1 MKIDV
6 GEVLATRDELLR
18 TKSHLL
24 GSLSDAKMAADS
36 VKKSSALA
44 GQAKKLLKLNM
55 PTINCHL
62 SRYLKKH

>member
-18 TKSHLL
+18 TKTHLL

-36 VKKSSALA
+36 VKK
-44 GQAKKLLKLNM
+44 K
-55 PTINCHL
+55 
-62 SRYLKKH
+62 